1 MKYIILFTL
10 CLMSLIAKA
19 QENFEF
25 SKKQIPVWEL
35 AKQNTIAVAKAMP
48 ENNYNYTPV
57 EGVKSFGQQMTH
69 ISNSL
74 LSMHTRFIL
83 KRGYSGSEK
92 KASGMTKAH
101 IISDLEKSFETVLE
115 SLKSL
120 KDSDIQ
126 SIGKSGGNF
135 PLTKWQS
142 LLFMSDH
149 ITNHRAKAVLYL
161 RLNKIKPP
169 RYGFN

>member
-1 MKYIILFTL
+1 MKHILLFTVFL
-10 CLMSLIAKA
+10 LSLNVKA
-19 QENFEF
+19 QENFDF
-25 SKKQIPVWEL
+25 SKKQIPVWER
-35 AKQNTIAVAKAMP
+35 AKQSTIAVAKAMP
-48 ENNYNYTPV
+48 ESNYNYIPA
-57 EGVKSFGQQMTH
+57 EDVKSFGQQMTH

-74 LSMHTRFIL
+74 LSMYTRFIL
-83 KRGYSGSEK
+83 KQGYSGREK
-92 KASGMTKAH
+92 KASGMTKAQ
-101 IISDLEKSFETVLE
+101 IISELEKSFDTVLE

-120 KDSDIQ
+120 KDSDLQ

-161 RLNKIKPP
+161 RLNKINPP